1 VSGFS
6 HPRQQWELVKAKHK
20 KEKRRGMKLEKSCR
34 RKINGM
40 APADGHDDYYYDY
53 YYLYYN
59 NDDAN

>member
-1 VSGFS
+1 
-6 HPRQQWELVKAKHK
+6 VKAKHK
-20 KEKRRGMKLEKSCR
+20 KEKRRGMKIEKSCR